1 MDPPLGVDGA
11 ADGVV
16 GQPDHDDAGR
26 GTVAMGRGHHRDR
39 GTRIHVVVLGLY
51 VRAMRL
57 NPDFESYITGWGAV
71 IAHMSRAERVFDTA
85 LYPLLFLTV
94 ATWVLAAKSL
104 RAGTV
109 QE

>member
-1 MDPPLGVDGA
+1 MVLLVNQIMATQGGA
-11 ADGVV
+11 RWRWA
-16 GQPDHDDAGR
+16 AAT
-26 GTVAMGRGHHRDR
+26 TVIA
-39 GTRIHVVVLGLY
+39 VLVSMWWYWGLY

-94 ATWVLAAKSL
+94 AIWVLATKSL